1 MLIFVVSL
9 VQRLGIT
16 IDNWCHVN
24 VKTSWFKKSLS
35 SSHPLIARPRSI
47 QSIAVCACHMK
58 HSNTVIAHSNMGCAL
73 FWWSRLMFCL
83 CYQFIAKVTSL
94 WSVHTRHNKKLC
106 LASQNKKKVHL
117 DFSTAPEH
125 IRGQMMKD
133 WRFARFLFVSSW
145 FGACFQFSSRNLENL
160 WCYLFHPLSF
170 QRHYKYSINWI
181 IHFKLSFQSEL
192 FSTTELLIC
201 TSNPSF

>member
-1 MLIFVVSL
+1 MQRARAALMLIFVVSS
-9 VQRLGIT
+9 VQRLGIA

-58 HSNTVIAHSNMGCAL
+58 HSNTVVAHSNTERAL

-83 CYQFIAKVTSL
+83 CYRFIAKVTSL
-94 WSVHTRHNKKLC
+94 WSVHTRHNKKSSVWPLKI
-106 LASQNKKKVHL
+106 KKIKVHL

-125 IRGQMMKD
+125 IRGQEMKD
-133 WRFARFLFVSSW
+133 WRFARFLFVSSR
-145 FGACFQFSSRNLENL
+145 FGARFQFSSRKSWESAM
-160 WCYLFHPLSF
+160 LFILSSVISKTLQVF
-170 QRHYKYSINWI
+170 NQLN
-181 IHFKLSFQSEL
+181 
-192 FSTTELLIC
+192 
-201 TSNPSF
+201 NPF